1 MQLRRD
7 NAAGNIYNLVGFQT
21 HLRFPEQKRVFSM
34 IPALHDAEFVRYGVM
49 HRNTFLNSPKLLDA
63 CYADRRDPMVAFAGQ
78 MTGVEGYVESC
89 ASGYL
94 AAVSMAARL
103 AGETRAGLRHRDG
116 HRRAGAL
123 CQRQHRGIVPADECE
138 FRHHRPARA
147 AGAWKKQTRIWPLPT
162 GRLRTWRPWRNEGT
176 GMKIILMQWEATTP
190 GCRGARC
197 TEAAKEFGVQIVL
210 VGRGADILASM
221 KAQGWDTL
229 PDGVELANAE
239 DVVDMHCDPAAV
251 VKQHPNSSLVLG
263 ARMLAQGGGDAFIS
277 VSNTGALLTAA
288 TLLVKRIRGIRRA
301 AFSPVLPTKDG
312 HAILID
318 AGANAECTP
327 EFLLQFGCMGSFYA
341 QKALGIESPRVGLLN
356 NGAEDTK
363 GDPLHREAHQLLKR
377 AAEQGTIHFVGNVE
391 ARDVPFGA
399 ADVIVADGFSGN
411 VLLKTMEGTAMFM
424 SDMMKQMFYRN
435 PLTMLGALLCKRA

>member
-1 MQLRRD
+1 
-7 NAAGNIYNLVGFQT
+7 
-21 HLRFPEQKRVFSM
+21 
-34 IPALHDAEFVRYGVM
+34 
-49 HRNTFLNSPKLLDA
+49 
-63 CYADRRDPMVAFAGQ
+63 
-78 MTGVEGYVESC
+78 
-89 ASGYL
+89 
-94 AAVSMAARL
+94 
-103 AGETRAGLRHRDG
+103 
-116 HRRAGAL
+116 
-123 CQRQHRGIVPADECE
+123 
-138 FRHHRPARA
+138 
-147 AGAWKKQTRIWPLPT
+147 
-162 GRLRTWRPWRNEGT
+162 
-176 GMKIILMQWEATTP
+176 MKIILDAMGGDNAP
-190 GCRGARC
+190 DAVVRGAL
-197 TEAAKEFGVQIVL
+197 EAAKEFGVQIVL

-277 VSNTGALLTAA
+277 AGNTGALLTAA

-391 ARDVPFGA
+391 AREVPKGA
-399 ADVIVADGFSGN
+399 CDVIVTDGFTGN
-411 VLLKTMEGTAMFM
+411 VILKLTEGLAWNILQVIKRKFTEGIKAKM
-424 SDMMKQMFYRN
+424 
-435 PLTMLGALLCKRA
+435 GAALLIDKLSGLKKEFDYSEYGGAPILGIKGPVVKMHGSSSANAVKNTILKGIPYVTENVVQTIELSVLEIEENTFSED